1 MQDNEKHELWKALDA
16 QGITLSNTQIDAV
29 ILAAKQYFSDIE
41 WKPLNAD
48 KDNVFAAC
56 SCGLPNVGHCQLSC
70 KNR

>member
-1 MQDNEKHELWKALDA
+1 MDNEKHNLWKALDA

-41 WKPLNAD
+41 WNPLNAD
-48 KDNVFAAC
+48 KSKIFARCNCGHTHVELC
-56 SCGLPNVGHCQLSC
+56 SLDC